1 MIDDRHVLGPRPHR
15 RPGPDPHRG
24 RCPKLRLRARPFAV
38 VLLAALSGA
47 LAAPLRAEPTI
58 VWAPDSVAVELRPGN
73 SVLVSLTFTPN
84 QDLPQGNLRVVPAL
98 EPFLQ
103 LSRGSFQDLVQ
114 GQATAIEILLSVPPD
129 AEPAILQG
137 TLQLRDGIGPGAK
150 NLAKPLQITL
160 TVLEPGPGG
169 GLPPDPGEEGKATL
183 EGIDSDGDG
192 IRDDIQRFI
201 ALTHPDSE
209 KLRAALTQFTRV
221 VQEALLVRDDKA
233 LSLNAASS
241 SDRAIECIDFLLG
254 SGAADVT
261 NELLAEILKTV
272 ERSRAY
278 LTYDAQLF
286 GGIFPSAPLSQWR
299 SSCAFDPDALPN

>member
-1 MIDDRHVLGPRPHR
+1 MIDNRHVPGPRSHR
-15 RPGPDPHRG
+15 CPGPDPRRG
-24 RCPKLRLRARPFAV
+24 RGPKLWLRTRPFAV
-38 VLLAALSGA
+38 VLLVAMSSA
-47 LAAPLRAEPTI
+47 LAAPLRAEPSIEWT
-58 VWAPDSVAVELRPGN
+58 PGAVVEELRPGN
-73 SVLVSLTFTPN
+73 SRLVSLIFTPN
-84 QDLPQGNLRVVPAL
+84 QDLPQGNLRPVPAL
-98 EPFLQ
+98 APFLQ
-103 LSRGSFQDLVQ
+103 ISRGSFQDLAQ
-114 GQATAIEILLSVPPD
+114 GQATTIEILFSVPPD
-129 AEPAILQG
+129 AEPGTFNG

-160 TVLEPGPGG
+160 TILAPGPGG
-169 GLPPDPGEEGKATL
+169 GLPPDPGEEGRATL

-241 SDRAIECIDFLLG
+241 SDRAMECIDFLLG

-261 NELLAEILKTV
+261 NELHAEILNTV

-286 GGIFPSAPLSQWR
+286 GGIFPSASQFKL
-299 SSCAFDPDALPN
+299 SCAFDPDALPN

>member
-1 MIDDRHVLGPRPHR
+1 
-15 RPGPDPHRG
+15 
-24 RCPKLRLRARPFAV
+24 
-38 VLLAALSGA
+38 LAALSGA
-47 LAAPLRAEPTI
+47 LAAPLRAEPSI
-58 VWAPDSVAVELRPGN
+58 VWAPDSLAVELRPGN

-103 LSRGSFQDLVQ
+103 LSRGNFQDLVQ

-129 AEPAILQG
+129 AEPAILNG

-160 TVLEPGPGG
+160 TILEPGPDG
-169 GLPPDPGEEGKATL
+169 GLPPDPGEEGRLTL

-201 ALTHPDSE
+201 ALNHPDSE

-241 SDRAIECIDFLLG
+241 SDRAMECIDFLLG

-261 NELLAEILKTV
+261 NELHAEILNTV

-286 GGIFPSAPLSQWR
+286 GGIFPSASQFKL
-299 SSCAFDPDALPN
+299 SCAFDPDALPN

>member
-15 RPGPDPHRG
+15 RPGPDPHHG
-24 RCPKLRLRARPFAV
+24 RCPKLRLRPRSFAV
-38 VLLAALSGA
+38 VLLAALSSA
-47 LAAPLRAEPTI
+47 LAAPLRAEPSIEWTP
-58 VWAPDSVAVELRPGN
+58 ASVAEELRPGT

-150 NLAKPLQITL
+150 NLAKPLQIVL

-201 ALTHPDSE
+201 ALDHPDSE
-209 KLRAALTQFTRV
+209 KLRAALTQYARAI
-221 VQEALLVRDDKA
+221 QEALLVRDDKA
-233 LSLNAASS
+233 LSLNAASALDRVSECLRYILGPS
-241 SDRAIECIDFLLG
+241 SP
-254 SGAADVT
+254 DVQ
-261 NELLAEILKTV
+261 NELHAQFLNTV
-272 ERSRAY
+272 ARSRAY

-286 GGIFPSAPLSQWR
+286 GGIFPSAPRSQR
-299 SSCAFDPDALPN
+299 KFSCTFDPDALPN